1 MDYAYLQALLVFVLY
16 VRCTSINPADMSIFD
31 LPHPLSARDISR
43 DFNETGS
50 QLRSCPSSGVSMSS
64 TLAINSSVRGSV
76 GDDERVDS
84 VTRKSCYNPLAILCC
99 AFVLDD
105 CWKQE
110 EEQGNSRVGLY
121 CRFCNSEVY

>member
-110 EEQGNSRVGLY
+110 EKQGNSRVGLY
-121 CRFCNSEVY
+121 CRLCNSEV